1 MRERGEGEREARSD
15 RRVASEGRREPPALL
30 ALWATAGRCG
40 TAERRVLP
48 SVSGVL
54 TPRHLWS
61 TCVTRRNPRA
71 GVCRGS
77 KGLSGLKE
85 HGC

>member
-1 MRERGEGEREARSD
+1 MTGGLPLRA
-15 RRVASEGRREPPALL
+15 
-30 ALWATAGRCG
+30 AGSPQPCWLSGPLQGDVG